1 MKRRGCDPKAPQV
14 TGDQKKRSE
23 HDGRRRSRGAA
34 TDHRWITQ
42 RATTCGGRHARG
54 RRRTQPPLDQ
64 AKYGRTRKP
73 EAEGKRWKAP
83 SLARFRSDQDDTPP
97 PTPRRRRPAHART
110 AGPETCPIRRHTS
123 GPRPSDRSISAD
135 RIRFDTRHHRPA
147 LGSVEPVRLIA
158 GWLYVLGSCRAV
170 QTGRVTREPRKAAAA
185 ATSARRVASPLTCGP
200 LSRRATGGLKTD
212 GNFPFFP
219 APFSTFYRPVS
230 VFSFRNPDEIQN
242 GGCRDMDGSRNN
254 VFPSVFS
261 ESRISSE
268 LFRI

>member
-1 MKRRGCDPKAPQV
+1 MESPVAGALSLGSRR
-14 TGDQKKRSE
+14 
-23 HDGRRRSRGAA
+23 H
-34 TDHRWITQ
+34 
-42 RATTCGGRHARG
+42 
-54 RRRTQPPLDQ
+54 
-64 AKYGRTRKP
+64 
-73 EAEGKRWKAP
+73 
-83 SLARFRSDQDDTPP
+83 PP
-97 PTPRRRRPAHART
+97 PRPPRTPRRRRPAHARK

-123 GPRPSDRSISAD
+123 GPRPSVRPIDLRESDPIRYPPSSPCSRVGRARSSDRWL
-135 RIRFDTRHHRPA
+135 A
-147 LGSVEPVRLIA
+147 LR
-158 GWLYVLGSCRAV
+158 
-170 QTGRVTREPRKAAAA
+170 PRKLSCGANRPRDAGAEE
-185 ATSARRVASPLTCGP
+185 SGCRSNKRARRVASPLTCGP

>member
-97 PTPRRRRPAHART
+97 PAHPATPPASART
-110 AGPETCPIRRHTS
+110 HGRAGDMSDPTAHLGTQAVRPIDLRGSDPIRYPPSSPCSRVGRARS
-123 GPRPSDRSISAD
+123 SDRWL
-135 RIRFDTRHHRPA
+135 A
-147 LGSVEPVRLIA
+147 LR
-158 GWLYVLGSCRAV
+158 
-170 QTGRVTREPRKAAAA
+170 PRKLSCGANRPRDAGAEESGCRSNKRAARGVPADM
-185 ATSARRVASPLTCGP
+185 R
-200 LSRRATGGLKTD
+200 
-212 GNFPFFP
+212 
-219 APFSTFYRPVS
+219 APFPTCHRWVENGRKFPLFSCS
-230 VFSFRNPDEIQN
+230 VFYILPPRFRIFVPESGRNPEWRLS
-242 GGCRDMDGSRNN
+242 GYGRK
-254 VFPSVFS
+254 
-261 ESRISSE
+261 
-268 LFRI
+268 